1 MGGGVETYWKSI
13 ALHATP
19 RTQPGFLRPSGSRP
33 SRIGSAHT
41 SPAQGITSAS
51 HQALP
56 VTSLQDEYLY
66 VMVQVTRDL
75 YPVACSDW
83 MLPETEFELTV
94 SDITIAQFKV
104 ISKRLERD
112 VQSIIGDP
120 SWLRTIKRWMVPLV
134 DLLQASTFKQERL
147 LV

>member
-19 RTQPGFLRPSGSRP
+19 RTQPEVVRLSGSRP

-41 SPAQGITSAS
+41 SPARGITSAS

-56 VTSLQDEYLY
+56 VTSLQDQYLY
-66 VMVQVTRDL
+66 VTVQVTRDL

-94 SDITIAQFKV
+94 SDITIAQFKG
-104 ISKRLERD
+104 IAKRLGRN
-112 VQSIIGDP
+112 VQSFIGDP
-120 SWLRTIKRWMVPLV
+120 SWLTTIKRWMVPLV
-134 DLLQASTFKQERL
+134 DLLQASTFKQEL
-147 LV
+147 